1 MLAKTSNYDGPSE
14 VLDILTA
21 RYKSVYPDEPVIEF
35 KSLENSEG
43 VEYYVAEK
51 PVEKD

>member
-1 MLAKTSNYDGPSE
+1 MLVINDYNKE

-21 RYKSVYPDEPVIEF
+21 RYRSLYPDNPVIEF

-43 VEYYVAEK
+43 GAYYVAEK
-51 PVEKD
+51 